1 MEKSPATHDER
12 CGTYAGYKAHRKR
25 NEELCQPCRDAMN
38 QYRREHIKNNPGF
51 NARHKQTYKEKNK
64 EYIEYSGKLVYQ
76 AKKQKQLVLETY
88 GTDCYIC
95 SEPIDLDAK
104 GKIGRD
110 PYETWQKAYWV
121 DHVLPIRLGGTSDI
135 SNLRPSHA
143 QCNINKGFQER
154 KIS

>member
-25 NEELCQPCRDAMN
+25 SEELCQPCRDAMN
-38 QYRREHIKNNPGF
+38 EYRREHIKNNPGF
-51 NARHKQTYKEKNK
+51 NARHARAYKENNK
-64 EYIEYSGKLVYQ
+64 EYVTHSYKLTYE
-76 AKKQKQLVLETY
+76 ARKKKQLIIDTY

-95 SEPIDLDAK
+95 EEPIDLTAK
-104 GKIGRD
+104 GR
-110 PYETWQKAYWV
+110 PPHENWQMAYWT

-143 QCNINKGFQER
+143 KCNIAKGFRER
-154 KIS
+154 AIS